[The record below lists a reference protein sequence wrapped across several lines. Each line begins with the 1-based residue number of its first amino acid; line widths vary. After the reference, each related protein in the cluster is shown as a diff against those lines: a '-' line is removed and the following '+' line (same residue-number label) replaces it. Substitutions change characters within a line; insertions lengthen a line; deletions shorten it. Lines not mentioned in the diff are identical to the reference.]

1 MYDAPVSDQAA
12 TMTDEPTDRR
22 STEPK
27 PAVSDE
33 RLALEWLPGRYA
45 VCRLAAGAE
54 MPQWAT
60 SGGGLVSITRTD
72 DELSIVAPESAVPG
86 EMTAQRGWRA
96 MRVVGTLDFS
106 MVGVL
111 ARLTGACADAD
122 VPVFVV
128 STYDTDIVMVKA
140 DDAGRAAEALAGVA
154 DVSRL
159 R

>member
-1 MYDAPVSDQAA
+1 
-12 TMTDEPTDRR
+12 MTDEPTDTR
-22 STEPK
+22 STKPK
-27 PAVSDE
+27 AAMSAE

-54 MPQWAT
+54 MPQWT
-60 SGGGLVSITRTD
+60 TRGGGGFVSITRTD

-86 EMTAQRGWRA
+86 EVTAQRGWRA

-140 DDAGRAAEALAGVA
+140 EDAGRAVEALGAVA
-154 DVSRL
+154 DVARL

>member
-1 MYDAPVSDQAA
+1 MSA
-12 TMTDEPTDRR
+12 
-22 STEPK
+22 
-27 PAVSDE
+27 E

-45 VCRLAAGAE
+45 VCHLAAAE
-54 MPQWAT
+54 MPEWAM
-60 SGGGLVSITRTD
+60 SESRMASVTRTD
-72 DELSIVAPESAVPG
+72 RELSIVAPEEAVPG
-86 EMTAQRGWRA
+86 EVTAQRGWRA

-106 MVGVL
+106 IVGVL
-111 ARLTGACADAD
+111 ARLTGACAGAD

-140 DDAGRAAEALAGVA
+140 EDAGRAVEALAGVA

>member
-1 MYDAPVSDQAA
+1 MSA
-12 TMTDEPTDRR
+12 
-22 STEPK
+22 
-27 PAVSDE
+27 E

-54 MPQWAT
+54 IPEWALRE
-60 SGGGLVSITRTD
+60 SGLASVTRTD
-72 DELSIVAPESAVPG
+72 KELSIIAPEEAVPG
-86 EMTAQRGWRA
+86 EVTAQRGWRA

-106 MVGVL
+106 TVGVL
-111 ARLTGACADAD
+111 ARLTGACAGAD

-140 DDAGRAAEALAGVA
+140 EDAGRAVEALAGVA